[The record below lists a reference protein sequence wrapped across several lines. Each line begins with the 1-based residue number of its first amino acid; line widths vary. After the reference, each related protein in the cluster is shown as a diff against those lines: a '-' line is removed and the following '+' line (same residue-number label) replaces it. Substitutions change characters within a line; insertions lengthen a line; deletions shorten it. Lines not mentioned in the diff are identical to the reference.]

1 MSSASIPWLITHL
14 KATAVY
20 QETGETAEIQ
30 KQDRESP
37 CLQVYHWLNWEGR
50 QENRILVTMGCSLKA
65 VNVDLVEEDIR
76 VGLIKVETSEL
87 NFEAFVKVNSLTDW
101 ETGMRRNWVKG

>member
-1 MSSASIPWLITHL
+1 
-14 KATAVY
+14 
-20 QETGETAEIQ
+20 
-30 KQDRESP
+30 
-37 CLQVYHWLNWEGR
+37 
-50 QENRILVTMGCSLKA
+50 MGCSLKA

-101 ETGMRRNWVKG
+101 ETGMRRN